1 MLALRANRYCQ
12 KTAKFVGFLIIELT
26 VTMSFRSLFFPMI
39 ILCLYPNFSFGQEV
53 KNVPEA
59 FKALDTT
66 PEVIVLKNTLDVPTA
81 NGHFQGVQVM
91 VNNGVEKILISG
103 SSQTTAYV
111 LQADLATQKTD
122 RLIPLMKEPFRHAG
136 GIQVSEPYMVVGIE
150 DNVIKTASK
159 VCLYNYKTGNLYR
172 ARQNMIIKR
181 QGEVELQ
188 TAGATGLLAM
198 KNGYLMLVSN
208 WDSRNWDFY
217 RVNPKTGNQKILKSF
232 AAPDDWAGYQSI
244 NLIKDDEAI
253 YAIGT
258 YEEDALSY
266 ADLIL
271 VSNRGT
277 FEPIMKKVLSK
288 AFYCKNGVD
297 FGGAAGLQVDNQGA
311 LHLWGTQKS
320 AVRQITI
327 NRFSQQ

>member
-111 LQADLATQKTD
+111 VQADLATQKTD
-122 RLIPLMKEPFRHAG
+122 RLIPLM
-136 GIQVSEPYMVVGIE
+136 
-150 DNVIKTASK
+150 TSK
-159 VCLYNYKTGNLYR
+159 VCLYNYKTGNLYK

-217 RVNPKTGNQKILKSF
+217 RVNPKTGNQKILTSF

-271 VSNRGT
+271 VSNQGT

-288 AFYCKNGVD
+288 AFYGKNGVD

-320 AVRQITI
+320 ATRQITV
-327 NRFSQQ
+327 NRFSQL